1 MKHVYLV
8 IGETG
13 EYDDHSEWVVRAYG
27 SEELAQGH
35 AAAAEAVAKEIFKEY
50 PFPDCIVANAKNPH
64 DPKMQIDYTGTRY
77 KVEKV
82 EYCGKRGSK

>member
-1 MKHVYLV
+1 MKHIYLV

-13 EYDDHSEWVVRAYG
+13 EYDDHNEWVVHAYR
-27 SEELAQGH
+27 SRELALEH

-50 PFPDCIVANAKNPH
+50 PFPACIAANAKNPH
-64 DPKMQIDYTGTRY
+64 DPKMQIDYTGSRY
-77 KVEKV
+77 RVEEI